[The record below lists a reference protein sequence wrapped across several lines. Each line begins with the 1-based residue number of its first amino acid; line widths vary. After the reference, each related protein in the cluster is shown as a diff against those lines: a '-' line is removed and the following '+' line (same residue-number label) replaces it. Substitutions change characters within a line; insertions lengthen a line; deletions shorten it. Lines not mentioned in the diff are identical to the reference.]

1 MTMNEKPLDRIV
13 RSTLGLM
20 LLAIVLFLLASPIAL
35 IEGTILLAIGIPGV
49 LLLSTGLLDWLSL
62 PQIRSGRTDGGV
74 HRA

>member
-20 LLAIVLFLLASPIAL
+20 LLAIVLFLIASPIAL

-49 LLLSTGLLDWLSL
+49 LLLSTGHTAKTRAASDTATTKYFSKSLS
-62 PQIRSGRTDGGV
+62 
-74 HRA
+74 

>member
-1 MTMNEKPLDRIV
+1 
-13 RSTLGLM
+13 M

-62 PQIRSGRTDGGV
+62 PQIRSG
-74 HRA
+74 